1 MDLSQFRRLDSGS
14 HEGTCG
20 APVPSVPA
28 HSTRYSVMR
37 FVLRESRMPLTVNSP
52 FAGVCGV
59 AGALS
64 FSFPSQTV
72 SVSLS
77 QFGSLCACAC
87 RVEIADARR
96 VIAGPGLLASP
107 MRVPA
112 YWCRG
117 RYVGASCGGEY
128 GGGGGVGSGG
138 GGGGGGSGGCGGSCV
153 GGRLLWVMR
162 GV

>member
-20 APVPSVPA
+20 APVSSVPA
-28 HSTRYSVMR
+28 HSTRYSVVR

-59 AGALS
+59 EGVLS

-72 SVSLS
+72 SASLS
-77 QFGSLCACAC
+77 QFGSLCTCAW

-96 VIAGPGLLASP
+96 VTAGPGLLASP
-107 MRVPA
+107 MCVPA
-112 YWCRG
+112 CWCRG
-117 RYVGASCGGEY
+117 RYVGVARGGEY
-128 GGGGGVGSGG
+128 GGGGGIGSGG
-138 GGGGGGSGGCGGSCV
+138 GGGGGGGGGYVGSLSCAGGSYRV
-153 GGRLLWVMR
+153 S
-162 GV
+162 